1 MHFIGRNQR
10 GGAEASA
17 YIKLP
22 LFKFLRVTNK
32 CHTYSV
38 FAYTLTIHTHTQTHT
53 HTHTHIH
60 TYIHKGQ
67 DIIQHKMDNILNN
80 DENDNEN
87 DNENNDVHH
96 HHHYQRSHRVILLNV
111 CTLVQ
116 TLIGWISF

>member
-38 FAYTLTIHTHTQTHT
+38 FAYTLTIH
-53 HTHTHIH
+53 IH
-60 TYIHKGQ
+60 TYTPRNTHKGQ

-116 TLIGWISF
+116 TLIG